1 MWAYATMGREA
12 GAGVMREL
20 EGRAEALA
28 GSFNAQGVA
37 NTLWAYATMEWEAGT
52 AGACRRPSPCD
63 VIKLGLTRRD
73 QRAQQVGLSLHDL
86 LFDLIVALGRS
97 WRLRPLRPEARA
109 WSDDARMM
117 MACASAW
124 QVRLPGRGTVCKEK

>member
-1 MWAYATMGREA
+1 MFDTSCAVNVPASASARPSS
-12 GAGVMREL
+12 RP
-20 EGRAEALA
+20 
-28 GSFNAQGVA
+28 
-37 NTLWAYATMEWEAGT
+37 
-52 AGACRRPSPCD
+52 RPSPCD